1 MRCVRPHWHDLPGT
15 YACGRGW
22 RACKEKQNKTKRKR
36 KRKRKGKGK
45 KEKKKYLSLD
55 VDDSGCGWMWV
66 DADGERGWVA
76 VVADGRWWLRIGQGL

>member
-1 MRCVRPHWHDLPGT
+1 MRCMHPHWHDLPGT

-22 RACKEKQNKTKRKR
+22 RACKEKQNKRKR
-36 KRKRKGKGK
+36 K

-55 VDDSGCGWMWV
+55 ADGSGCRWMRV
-66 DADGERGWVA
+66 DADGKHGWVA